1 MNKFYNFVESEEIC
15 DIYLYGNIGEWDE
28 VNSYDFRCSLSN
40 IEDTKPINIHIS
52 SYGGEVNEGLA
63 IGSLIKQHKGKT
75 VAIIDS
81 WACSIASIIA
91 CSCDEIEMYSSSMLM
106 IHNALC
112 GIIGNAKELRE
123 KADVLDK
130 VSESLKTVYLSKA
143 NESLTLEKLTELM
156 DNESWLSANECIEY
170 GLCDRIIETPSSMVA
185 KLDKG
190 ILNKYKNVP
199 SQVKALIDEQDAK
212 QKRIEIENKIKLLDL
227 ELALL

>member
-15 DIYLYGNIGEWDE
+15 DIYLYGDIGEWDE

-123 KADVLDK
+123 QADILDK
-130 VSESLKTVYLSKA
+130 VTESLKTVYLSKA